1 MKPVEQQLQEHTNRE
16 DDEMQQV
23 VSTEENQLLTIVL
36 LKRRVRLLLQLMSQC
51 SVEIGQ
57 ATVVLH
63 FNPTISRKL

>member
-1 MKPVEQQLQEHTNRE
+1 MKPEKQEHTNRE

-23 VSTEENQLLTIVL
+23 VCNEENQLLTIVM

-57 ATVVLH
+57 VTVV
-63 FNPTISRKL
+63 